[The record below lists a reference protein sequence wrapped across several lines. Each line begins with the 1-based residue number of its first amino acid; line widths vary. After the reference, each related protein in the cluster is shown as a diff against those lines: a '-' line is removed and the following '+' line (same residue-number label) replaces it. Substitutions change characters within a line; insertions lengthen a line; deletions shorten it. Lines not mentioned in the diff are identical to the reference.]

1 MTNNNF
7 ENEVNQAKY
16 ESLKIREADVLD
28 IQVSAFDDIAVK
40 PFNIPTMTATNNTES
55 TSAAASSQ
63 YMVSSEGFIVMP
75 VLGKIYCLG
84 MTKKQL
90 EQDIEER
97 LKPYLTDPRV
107 DIKLTNFSISVL
119 GAVGSPGQ
127 KTTNNEKLN
136 LFQAVALAGDMS
148 DSANKTNVKLIRYS
162 QEKQSDTVVTLD
174 FTDASIVKSPYY
186 YLQQN
191 DILYVEPDKKA
202 QIAANV
208 ADPNRTLFLQLLAV
222 GMSMLALIIRLTN

>member
-1 MTNNNF
+1 M
-7 ENEVNQAKY
+7 
-16 ESLKIREADVLD
+16 
-28 IQVSAFDDIAVK
+28 
-40 PFNIPTMTATNNTES
+40 
-55 TSAAASSQ
+55 
-63 YMVSSEGFIVMP
+63 
-75 VLGKIYCLG
+75 
-84 MTKKQL
+84 
-90 EQDIEER
+90 
-97 LKPYLTDPRV
+97 
-107 DIKLTNFSISVL
+107 
-119 GAVGSPGQ
+119 
-127 KTTNNEKLN
+127 
-136 LFQAVALAGDMS
+136 FQAVALAGDMS